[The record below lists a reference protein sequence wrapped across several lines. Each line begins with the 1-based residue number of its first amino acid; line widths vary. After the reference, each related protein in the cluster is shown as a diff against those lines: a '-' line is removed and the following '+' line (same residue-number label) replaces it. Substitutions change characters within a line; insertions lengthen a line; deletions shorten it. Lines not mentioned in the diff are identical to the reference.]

1 LCNGAIADADALE
14 QAACGGRVTF
24 DPTIADLLAVLSGG
38 AVGLTLGLVGGGGS
52 ILAVPLLLYVV
63 GVSNPH
69 VAIGTSALAVSVNAF
84 ANLIAHSRAGNVKWP
99 CAVVFG
105 LSGVAGA
112 FAGSTLGKLVDGQ
125 QLLFVFGLVM
135 VAVAVAMLRPRQS
148 EGDPNV
154 RITPAIAVRLV
165 GIGLLTG
172 LLAGF
177 FGIGGGF
184 LIVPG
189 IMLGSGM
196 AMLNAVGSSLFSVG
210 AFGLTTATTYAIDGL
225 VDWRIAGVFIAGG
238 VLGGFAGLALAQR
251 FATQKG
257 MLNRVFAGLVLVVA
271 TYILWRSA
279 GAFF

>member
-1 LCNGAIADADALE
+1 M
-14 QAACGGRVTF
+14 TF

-38 AVGLTLGLVGGGGS
+38 VVGLTLGVVGGGGS

-84 ANLIAHSRAGNVKWP
+84 ANLIAHSRAGSVKWP
-99 CAVVFG
+99 CAMVFG
-105 LSGVAGA
+105 VSGVAGA
-112 FAGSTLGKLVDGQ
+112 FAGSTLGKLVDGEK
-125 QLLFVFGLVM
+125 LLFLFGLVM
-135 VAVAVAMLRPRQS
+135 VAVALAMLRPRRA
-148 EGDPNV
+148 EGDPGV
-154 RITPAIAVRLV
+154 RINPQIALRLV

-196 AMLNAVGSSLFSVG
+196 AMLNAVGSSLLSVG
-210 AFGLTTATTYAIDGL
+210 VFGLTTATTYGADGL
-225 VDWRIAGVFIAGG
+225 IDWRVAAEFIAGG
-238 VLGGFAGLALAQR
+238 VLGGLAGLAIAQR
-251 FATQKG
+251 LSAKKG
-257 MLNRVFAGLVLVVA
+257 LLNRVFAGVVLAVA
-271 TYILWRSA
+271 AYVIWRSA
-279 GAFF
+279 AAFA

>member
-1 LCNGAIADADALE
+1 MAFDPGIADFLALLSGT
-14 QAACGGRVTF
+14 AVGFT
-24 DPTIADLLAVLSGG
+24 LAV
-38 AVGLTLGLVGGGGS
+38 VGGGGS

-63 GVSNPH
+63 GVKNPH
-69 VAIGTSALAVSVNAF
+69 VAIGTSALAVAVNAF

-105 LSGVAGA
+105 FSGVTGA

-125 QLLFVFGLVM
+125 QILFLFGLVM
-135 VAVAVAMLRPRQS
+135 IAVALAMLRPRQA
-148 EGDPNV
+148 EGNSDV
-154 RITPAIAVRLV
+154 RITPEIAIKLV
-165 GIGLLTG
+165 GIGLSTG

-210 AFGLTTATTYAIDGL
+210 AFGMTTAVSYAVDGL
-225 VDWRIAGVFIAGG
+225 VDWRIAGEFIAGG
-238 VLGGFAGLALAQR
+238 IVGGIAGLALATR
-251 FATQKG
+251 LAARKG
-257 MLNRVFAGLVLVVA
+257 LLNRVFAGLVLVVA
-271 TYILWRSA
+271 AYVLWRSSA
-279 GAFF
+279 T

>member
-1 LCNGAIADADALE
+1 MSDFIL
-14 QAACGGRVTF
+14 TS
-24 DPTIADLLAVLSGG
+24 ADLLAVLSG
-38 AVGLTLGLVGGGGS
+38 AVVGLTLGVVGGGGS

-105 LSGVAGA
+105 VSGVAGA
-112 FAGSTLGKLVDGQ
+112 FAGSTLGKLVDGEK
-125 QLLFVFGLVM
+125 LLFLFGLVM
-135 VAVAVAMLRPRQS
+135 VAVAIAMLRPRQA

-154 RITPAIAVRLV
+154 RITPQIAVRLV
-165 GIGLLTG
+165 AIGLLTG

-184 LIVPG
+184 LVVPG

-196 AMLNAVGSSLFSVG
+196 AMLSAVGSSLFSVG

-225 VDWRIAGVFIAGG
+225 VDWRIAAEFIAGG
-238 VLGGFAGLALAQR
+238 LLGGLGGLALAQR
-251 FATQKG
+251 LATRKG
-257 MLNRVFAGLVLVVA
+257 MLTRLFGALVLAVA
-271 TYILWRSA
+271 GYMLWRSA
-279 GAFF
+279 GALT